1 VLYLPDEFYDHLF
14 FDKQCEVWRAR
25 LHELQALHFMNAHF
39 FTHWAADVVEWEPT
53 GCKHGQFY
61 FFASNN

>member
-1 VLYLPDEFYDHLF
+1 MINLPDEFYDNLAF
-14 FDKQCEVWRAR
+14 LEYCQLWRDR
-25 LHELQALHFMNAHF
+25 LEETRQLHFMNAHF
-39 FTHWAADVVEWEPT
+39 FTHWAAETVFFDNL